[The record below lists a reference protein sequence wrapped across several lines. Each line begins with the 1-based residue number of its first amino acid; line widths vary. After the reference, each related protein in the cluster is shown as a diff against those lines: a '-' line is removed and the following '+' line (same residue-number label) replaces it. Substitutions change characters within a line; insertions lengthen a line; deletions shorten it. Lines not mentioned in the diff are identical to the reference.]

1 MFLQPNR
8 VKYKKIKKGKL
19 VKFSYK
25 NNLNFGTI
33 GLKALESGFISA
45 RQLESARQAMVRKI
59 KKKGKLWIKVFPN
72 LPITKKPAEV
82 RMGKGK
88 GNVSH
93 WVAKIRGG
101 SVLFE
106 ACGINRKNAIK
117 AFKTG
122 SAKLPVKT
130 QIFD

>member
-1 MFLQPNR
+1 MFLQPKK

-19 VKFSYK
+19 VQFSYN
-25 NNLNFGTI
+25 NNLNFGTL

-45 RQLESARQAMVRKI
+45 RQLESARQAMARKI
-59 KKKGKLWIKVFPN
+59 KKKGKLWIKIFPN
-72 LPITKKPAEV
+72 LPITKKPTEV

-93 WVAKIRGG
+93 WVAKIKGG
-101 SVLFE
+101 AVLFE
-106 ACGINRKNAIK
+106 VCGINRKTAIK
-117 AFKTG
+117 AFRTG
-122 SAKLPVKT
+122 GAKLPIRT